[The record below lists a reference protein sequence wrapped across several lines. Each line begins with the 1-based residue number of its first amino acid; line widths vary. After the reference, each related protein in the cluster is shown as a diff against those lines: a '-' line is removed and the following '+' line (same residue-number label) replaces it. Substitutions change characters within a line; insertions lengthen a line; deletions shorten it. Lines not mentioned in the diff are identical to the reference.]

1 MAKGVEELKLYLETK
16 KNRVYLVEAINNSQK
31 YSYEWFKAYLKL
43 LATYGENRILK
54 TEDNFFS
61 GNKSIQR

>member
-31 YSYEWFKAYLKL
+31 YSM
-43 LATYGENRILK
+43 
-54 TEDNFFS
+54 S
-61 GNKSIQR
+61 GSKPI